1 MDCDSPGVSPSC
13 FAHLA
18 FILIQLQYLCP
29 FSRPGCRLIE
39 LDPAVILLSSYPH
52 ESHHLIRSST
62 ISQVSSLVIPPM
74 PVLSG
79 YRMMTTSK
87 SDSSIFAS
95 HGSSTDLSESLPCIS
110 RKQQK
115 ERATALVIFLTST
128 IMTRKIGRRVYSFR
142 FRMASRTLISFSSP
156 MLNRLY
162 MPGLLY
168 PNFSATS
175 SGGSFSQYLAT
186 II

>member
-1 MDCDSPGVSPSC
+1 MNFVVALFAQTNQVPLPVFIFIRQGKVWSVLKMVDMMDCDSPGVSPSC
-13 FAHLA
+13 FTHLA

-29 FSRPGCRLIE
+29 FSLPGCRLIE

-62 ISQVSSLVIPPM
+62 ISRVSSLVIPPM

-110 RKQQK
+110 
-115 ERATALVIFLTST
+115 ST
-128 IMTRKIGRRVYSFR
+128 CWY
-142 FRMASRTLISFSSP
+142 P
-156 MLNRLY
+156 Y
-162 MPGLLY
+162 LL
-168 PNFSATS
+168 SILCLLLKTS
-175 SGGSFSQYLAT
+175 SHVTTLLVCKVWCSLCL
-186 II
+186 